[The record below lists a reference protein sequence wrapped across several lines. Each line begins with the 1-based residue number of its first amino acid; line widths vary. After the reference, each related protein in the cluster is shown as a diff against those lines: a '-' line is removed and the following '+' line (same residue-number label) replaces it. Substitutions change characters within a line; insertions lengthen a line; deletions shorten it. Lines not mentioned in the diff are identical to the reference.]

1 MISWHAQH
9 GQQHISSPMSSNT
22 RPLTRELDLIH
33 AMTASTRRLVG
44 MVGLTGPI
52 WAEGEAC
59 L

>member
-1 MISWHAQH
+1 MMSWHAQH
-9 GQQHISSPMSSNT
+9 GQQHIPSPMASNT

>member
-1 MISWHAQH
+1 MVSWHAQH
-9 GQQHISSPMSSNT
+9 GQQHISSHMASNT

-33 AMTASTRRLVG
+33 AMTANTRRLVG
-44 MVGLTGPI
+44 MVGLKGPI